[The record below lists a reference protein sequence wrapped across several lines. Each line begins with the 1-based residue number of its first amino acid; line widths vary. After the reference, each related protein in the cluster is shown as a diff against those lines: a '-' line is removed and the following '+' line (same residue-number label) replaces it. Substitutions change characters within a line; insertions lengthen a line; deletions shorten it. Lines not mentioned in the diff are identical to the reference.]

1 MLQEANE
8 RLQEDLETRE
18 AKVKEM
24 EEAQEE
30 RQLLAQKVTADSG
43 TAEEKEA
50 LIEEWNGPN
59 PNPNPNP
66 HWG

>member
-1 MLQEANE
+1 MQEANE

-50 LIEEWNGPN
+50 LIEEWKRP
-59 PNPNPNP
+59 
-66 HWG
+66 